1 MSLYDVA
8 KILLDFILIGM
19 HCLLFLT
26 LQLLNLLAHACMFSC
41 IVRISI
47 FTLSIYIVQSNFYT
61 QKLLKDYE
69 LSSPSTCEGWRVSI
83 ARTLTVTS
91 DDTRR
96 KMLNIL
102 V

>member
-1 MSLYDVA
+1 MFYC
-8 KILLDFILIGM
+8 IL
-19 HCLLFLT
+19 
-26 LQLLNLLAHACMFSC
+26 
-41 IVRISI
+41 RISI
-47 FTLSIYIVQSNFYT
+47 FTLSIYIAQSKFYT

-69 LSSPSTCEGWRVSI
+69 LSSLSSEGWRVSI

-102 V
+102 VRLTTLLSLVQSYNLCV